1 MTTNIYQEI
10 EADAKVELSTRLYR
24 LEALLKMSLS
34 QPGIES
40 FEALDMGQKLAIT
53 GGFIESVAKC
63 RELAD
68 AIEIS

>member
-10 EADAKVELSTRLYR
+10 EADAKVELSTRLHR
-24 LEALLKMSLS
+24 LEALLKMTLS

-40 FEALDMGQKLAIT
+40 FEALDMGQKLAIAE
-53 GGFIESVAKC
+53 GFVESVTKC

-68 AIEIS
+68 AIETE